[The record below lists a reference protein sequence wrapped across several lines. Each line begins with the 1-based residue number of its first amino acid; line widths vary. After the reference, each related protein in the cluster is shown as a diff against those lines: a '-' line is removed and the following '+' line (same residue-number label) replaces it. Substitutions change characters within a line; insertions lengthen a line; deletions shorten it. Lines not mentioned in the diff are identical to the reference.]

1 MAKFSFQITPLN
13 LNLFFSVK
21 LSRSIRS
28 EDDTFPNNFRDFAEK
43 VKPWFYNNA
52 DVSLTTYESRSSDFD
67 LTASI
72 FSGESQVGSC
82 SMTFEE
88 AKNKGLTQ
96 ESEWGVAGIF
106 TVIVLEDDTNN
117 CKLNVLR

>member
-72 FSGESQVGSC
+72 FNGESQVGSC